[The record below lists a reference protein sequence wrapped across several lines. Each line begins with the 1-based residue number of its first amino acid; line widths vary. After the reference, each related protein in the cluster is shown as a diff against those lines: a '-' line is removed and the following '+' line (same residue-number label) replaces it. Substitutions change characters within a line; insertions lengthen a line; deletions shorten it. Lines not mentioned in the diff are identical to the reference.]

1 MKNNNYDMKNLNT
14 YIHEKLTIVHKSYSC
29 APDTRGELKEI
40 LRDRLNQDP
49 DTDLNDID
57 TSNITDMSKLF
68 WELDPHNIDISKWD
82 VSNVEDMNCMFWGC
96 RNFNSN
102 LSRWDVLNVKDMHG
116 MFVGCKDF
124 DSDLSKWDVSNVED
138 MFMTFTGCDSMKKL
152 TK

>member
-1 MKNNNYDMKNLNT
+1 
-14 YIHEKLTIVHKSYSC
+14 
-29 APDTRGELKEI
+29 
-40 LRDRLNQDP
+40 
-49 DTDLNDID
+49 
-57 TSNITDMSKLF
+57 
-68 WELDPHNIDISKWD
+68 
-82 VSNVEDMNCMFWGC
+82 MNCMFWGC

-152 TK
+152 PKWYKKD